1 MSISTIFIPFDRSS
15 KYAEWYIH
23 IKINVSQN
31 VNRISVVGQ
40 SARQT
45 DRMQARQ
52 PVRARLLSILVPS

>member
-1 MSISTIFIPFDRSS
+1 MSISTIFVPFDRSS
-15 KYAEWYIH
+15 KYAVWYIL

-31 VNRISVVGQ
+31 VNRMSVVGQ

-52 PVRARLLSILVPS
+52 PVRVR